1 MKTKILL
8 SFLLSFSFFLLSSQ
22 IPQGFN
28 YQAIARDSKGNPITN
43 ATIKVKLSILTDTT
57 GFFLNG
63 TGTYLWEEEQA
74 DVKTN
79 AFGLITVVFGN
90 PLATKIQGSATTFS
104 AINWSVSPLYI
115 GTKIANP
122 TSYMNLGSAKLWS
135 VPYSLNSAKADLSTN
150 SSNAAT
156 VTNGVYTTGS
166 YSNPAWI
173 TSLAG
178 SKITGSVASS
188 TNANTVNNG
197 VYTTGSYSDPAWI
210 TSLAGTKISGTV
222 ANAKNAII
230 ADTAKVIRNGSKVSV
245 VSGNDD
251 SSEPLFEVKRKDG
264 QTVFAVYP
272 DAVNVFVPRTAKGVK
287 GGFAIGGFDGTKMS
301 PQDYF
306 RVTPDSVRIYIDK
319 TPAILKGTTKGGFAI
334 GGFDQTKNTKPQDL
348 LTVSNDS
355 IRMYINDLPGKGAT
369 KGGFAIGGLDNVKGK
384 GSEYLRITE
393 DSTRINMKEAAKGTK
408 GGFAIGSLSPV
419 KGTFTS
425 FTSLTP
431 ENYFIG
437 HEAGISNTTGRFN
450 SFFGYNAGRSN
461 TIGDNNIF
469 IGRKSGYSNE
479 DGFWNLFIGDSAG
492 YNNTSGYAN
501 LYLGTMTGQNN
512 TYGWFN
518 ASLGQLAGYSNT
530 SGFQNINLGYMAGYS
545 NTTGYK
551 NICIGAGAAQND
563 TTGQANVMIGNLA
576 GAASANGSHNVYLG
590 AYAGR
595 YDTTGS
601 YNVFIGNYAGSQEK
615 SSFKLN
621 IAIGPN
627 YPLIYGDFQEQ
638 TLVIA
643 GNRENPFARTFF
655 VNGDAGGRYAW
666 SNDSDRKL
674 KHDIVT
680 IPDALQKVLKLRG
693 VNFLWNEPN
702 ENMAGLQM
710 GFIGQEA
717 AEVIPEVVFVKN
729 DHYSMQYAPVT
740 ALLVEG
746 MKEQQKQIDNQKKEI
761 EDLKALINILVA
773 NQTVQGN
780 K

>member
-1 MKTKILL
+1 MKRVATLLNLLFIGIILTA
-8 SFLLSFSFFLLSSQ
+8 Q

-43 ATIKVKLSILTDTT
+43 ATIKIKLSVLTDTS

-63 TGTYLWEEEQA
+63 TGTYLWEEEQT

-90 PLATKIQGSATTFS
+90 PLATKIQGSAASFS
-104 AINWSVSPLYI
+104 AINWSISPLFI

-122 TSYMNLGSAKLWS
+122 TLYMNLGTAKLWA

-150 SSNAAT
+150 SSTAAT

-166 YSNPAWI
+166 YTDPAWI

-178 SKITGSVASS
+178 NKITGTVASA
-188 TNANTVNNG
+188 TNAITVSNG
-197 VYTTGSYSDPAWI
+197 VYTTGTYSDPAWI
-210 TSLAGTKISGTV
+210 TSLAGTKISGKVSSAT
-222 ANAKNAII
+222 NAII
-230 ADTAKVIRNGSKVSV
+230 ADTAKAIRNGSKMSV
-245 VSGNDD
+245 VSVNDD

-272 DAVNVFVPRTAKGVK
+272 NAVNIYVPRVTPKGVK
-287 GGFAIGGFDGTKMS
+287 GGFAIGGFDGTKIN
-301 PQDYF
+301 PQDYL
-306 RVTPDSVRIYIDK
+306 RVTPDSIRIYIDK
-319 TPAILKGTTKGGFAI
+319 TPNISKGTTKGGFAI
-334 GGFDQTKNTKPQDL
+334 GGFDQTKDTKPQDL

-369 KGGFAIGGLDNVKGK
+369 KGGFAIGGLDNSKGK
-384 GSEYLRITE
+384 GPEYIRITE

-408 GGFAIGSLSPV
+408 GGFAIGGFDQG
-419 KGTFTS
+419 KGTVTS
-425 FTSLTP
+425 FTSLSP

-437 HEAGISNTTGRFN
+437 HEAGMSNTTGRFN
-450 SFFGYNAGRSN
+450 SFLGYHAGRSN

-469 IGRKSGYSNE
+469 IGRKSGYSNT
-479 DGFWNLFIGDSAG
+479 DGWWNLFIGDSAG

-501 LYLGTMTGQNN
+501 LYLGTGSGQNN
-512 TYGWFN
+512 TSGWFN
-518 ASLGQLAGYSNT
+518 ASLGQLAGSSNT

-545 NTTGYK
+545 NTTGFK

-563 TTGQANVMIGNLA
+563 STGQANVMIGNLA
-576 GAASANGSHNVYLG
+576 GAASFNGSHNVYIG

-601 YNVFIGNYAGSQEK
+601 YNVFIGNYAGNQEK
-615 SSFKLN
+615 SSYKLHISVGAN
-621 IAIGPN
+621 W
-627 YPLIYGDFQEQ
+627 PLIYGDFQYQ
-638 TLVIA
+638 TVVIA
-643 GNRENPFARTFF
+643 GNKANPFERTFF
-655 VNGDAGGRYAW
+655 VNGDAGGMYAW

-680 IPDALQKVLKLRG
+680 IPDALQKVMKLRG
-693 VNFLWNEPN
+693 VNFLWNEPKD
-702 ENMAGLQM
+702 NMAGLQM

-717 AEVIPEVVFVKN
+717 ADVIPEVVSVKN

-746 MKEQQKQIDNQKKEI
+746 MKEQQKQIESQKKEI
-761 EDLKALINILVA
+761 EELKALVNSLIA
-773 NQTVQGN
+773 NQTGN
-780 K
+780 DNK